1 MKKQTIATPILWLT
15 LFAGVNLFSSG
26 RWTVAA
32 AAWLAPFL
40 ALRFLAI
47 YQGRRKW
54 LTFYLITW
62 LTVSIA
68 WYEATP
74 IWGPAHFIFMAVNAL
89 LGSLPFFLTDWLR
102 PRLNFSFAST
112 FILPLAVT
120 TVEYLTVNGNPL
132 GNFGAT
138 GYSQYGVTVLM
149 QLTAATGLLGLT
161 FLINWTA
168 ATLDWA
174 WQHGFAWQQ
183 VRAGLTTFS
192 LIYLFVIGYGTIR
205 LFTALE
211 PTEADSVN
219 IASFT
224 LTEIDMPA
232 MNQLLTADRAAFRA
246 QTQAIHTNYLAR
258 TETAAA
264 EGAKIILWP
273 EMAGIGLAEDVQALL
288 DQGQTLAQHHQ
299 IYLAMPTMTLF
310 PDTPERPAEN
320 VLFMAGPDGNIVLE
334 HVKFGGNLIEG
345 TLTGNGQ
352 LQVVETPYGTLS
364 GIICWDTDFPT
375 IIRQAGQQ
383 NVDIL
388 LSPALEWEGINPMH
402 GEMSAFRAV
411 ENGLVVIRQADQGLS
426 IVTDAYG
433 RSIATADPLIS
444 SSNSLHTAVPT
455 QGTDTLYAQIGD
467 IVGLLSVVGFV
478 LMVGWSIV
486 NGHRLQVGV
495 NGKQPLSAKR
505 TKI

>member
-1 MKKQTIATPILWLT
+1 MKKQMISTPILWLA
-15 LFAGVNLFSSG
+15 LVAGVNLFSSG

-54 LTFYLITW
+54 LLFYLIIW
-62 LTVSIA
+62 LTASIA
-68 WYEATP
+68 WYGATP

-89 LGSLPFFLTDWLR
+89 LGSLPFFLADWLK
-102 PRLNFSFAST
+102 PKFNSSFAST
-112 FILPLAVT
+112 LILPLAAT
-120 TVEYLTVNGNPL
+120 ALEYLTVNGNPI

-138 GYSQYGVTVLM
+138 GYSQYGVTILM
-149 QLTAATGLLGLT
+149 QLTAVTGLLGLT

-174 WQHGFAWQQ
+174 WQHGFVWQQ
-183 VRAGLTTFS
+183 VRTGLTTFS
-192 LIYLFVIGYGTIR
+192 LICLFVIGYGTVR
-205 LFTALE
+205 LLTAPDPAE
-211 PTEADSVN
+211 GDTVS

-224 LTEIDMPA
+224 LAEIDMPA
-232 MNQLLTADRAAFRA
+232 MNQLLTADRAAFRT
-246 QTQAIHTNYLAR
+246 QTQTIHADYLAR

-264 EGAKIILWP
+264 AGAKIILWP

-288 DQGQTLAQHHQ
+288 DQGQTLAQQHQ

-320 VLFMAGPDGNIVLE
+320 VLFMADPDGNIVLE

-345 TLTGNGQ
+345 TLKRSGQ
-352 LQVVETPYGTLS
+352 LQIVETPYGTLS

-375 IIRQAGQQ
+375 VIRQAGQQ

-411 ENGLVVIRQADQGLS
+411 ENGLVVVRQADQGLS

-433 RSIATADPLIS
+433 RSIATADPLTA
-444 SSNSLHTAVPT
+444 SSNSLQTAVST
-455 QGTDTLYAQIGD
+455 QGTDTVYAQIGD

-478 LMVGWSIV
+478 LMLGWGVVS
-486 NGHRLQVGV
+486 GRRLQVDV
-495 NGKQPLSAKR
+495 KR
-505 TKI
+505 ETAVVG